1 MKRTKIMT
9 ILAAFILLAAGP
21 AAAGEKLTLERSRQ
35 LALENN
41 AGIKN
46 SRMETEAAREAG
58 KAAFTKYFPTLS
70 AGGAVFK
77 ADKSL
82 MDITIEGGDLPVY
95 DGDPANLA
103 SATQFAYFPSSTMSM
118 FGKGTFGML
127 NAVQPVFAGGRIVN
141 GNRLAALG
149 VEAGG
154 YNEQVVR
161 NQVIMSTEEQ
171 YWRVVTLEQKLKTAA
186 GYEDFLSRLLV
197 KVESAFQAGLATRN
211 DVLKVKVK
219 LSELRVSRSK
229 LRNGRDVSAMALC
242 QYIGVP
248 YDPKLELD
256 EAPPHDGPPGAF
268 KVDHQSALADRPEHD
283 LLEAAVRSESLQS
296 RLKLGEFLP
305 QAGIGLAG
313 FYMKND
319 GLKGTTNG
327 VIYGTVN
334 IPVSGWWEAS
344 HVMNERKA
352 RETIARNNLK
362 DRSEA
367 LLIQMEKAWQDLS
380 DADNVVLLSKETLTQ
395 AEENLKVNEDS
406 FENGLSDVSDLLE
419 AQAMRQQA
427 RDQVIDAEVDY
438 RLKVVN
444 YLQVTGR

>member
-1 MKRTKIMT
+1 MKTNEIIT
-9 ILAAFILLAAGP
+9 ILAALILAAGP

-46 SRMETEAAREAG
+46 SRMETEAAREAR

-70 AGGAVFK
+70 AGGAMFK
-77 ADKSL
+77 ADKPL

-103 SATQFAYFPSSTMSM
+103 SATQFAYFPSSTMSL
-118 FGKGTFGML
+118 FGKGTYGML
-127 NAVQPVFAGGRIVN
+127 TAVQPVFAGGRIVN

-219 LSELRVSRSK
+219 LSELRVNRSK
-229 LRNGRDVSAMALC
+229 LRNGKDVSVMALC

-248 YDPKLELD
+248 YDPKLELE
-256 EAPPHDGPPGAF
+256 EAPPHDGPPAGF
-268 KVDHQSALADRPEHD
+268 KVDHQSVLAERPEHN

-327 VIYGTVN
+327 AIYGTIN
-334 IPVSGWWEAS
+334 IPISGWWEAS
-344 HVMNERKA
+344 HAMNERKA

-427 RDQVIDAEVDY
+427 RDQVTDAEADY
-438 RLKVVN
+438 RLKVVH